1 MFGGKGRSIP
11 IQSGTVRCFTK
22 VGSWVK
28 IIFMEEHAS
37 LFRLI
42 VNGEVKKCFIKLG
55 TRILLFLILKERTA
69 FPGNDCRWFARG
81 ATTFRRMTVGR
92 VVRCRTKLCRITSSI
107 MTLSSR
113 KLYWIT
119 ICVMIPSRLTLAR
132 ITFRRMALD
141 RMTFD
146 SITLGWMTNSYEN
159 ATHKMPLSKMT
170 HCRMTPSIMTLR
182 RMTHSRMTL
191 WRTMLSRLEFC
202 VLLLCRMSFS
212 QMLWWR

>member
-1 MFGGKGRSIP
+1 MFYKIGNSNFIISYFERKNCISGKWLQMVRSGRHD
-11 IQSGTVRCFTK
+11 IQENDTRQNSALQN
-22 VGSWVK
+22 K
-28 IIFMEEHAS
+28 I
-37 LFRLI
+37 
-42 VNGEVKKCFIKLG
+42 
-55 TRILLFLILKERTA
+55 
-69 FPGNDCRWFARG
+69 
-81 ATTFRRMTVGR
+81 
-92 VVRCRTKLCRITSSI
+92 CRITSSI
-107 MTLSSR
+107 ISSR

-132 ITFRRMALD
+132 ITFSRMTLG

-146 SITLGWMTNSYEN
+146 SITLGWMTLVTTSRMVLTNSYEN

-170 HCRMTPSIMTLR
+170 HCRMTPSFMTLR

-191 WRTMLSRLEFC
+191 WRIMIRRLEFY